1 MASARFLFLKN
12 LIINIHHIQHITRSS
27 EKYVLRMNQE
37 NFSGFILFG
46 SGGIQSEAVSITV
59 EKSKHLEE
67 YEILTKWL
75 AREERKSPPL
85 M

>member
-1 MASARFLFLKN
+1 
-12 LIINIHHIQHITRSS
+12 
-27 EKYVLRMNQE
+27 MNQE